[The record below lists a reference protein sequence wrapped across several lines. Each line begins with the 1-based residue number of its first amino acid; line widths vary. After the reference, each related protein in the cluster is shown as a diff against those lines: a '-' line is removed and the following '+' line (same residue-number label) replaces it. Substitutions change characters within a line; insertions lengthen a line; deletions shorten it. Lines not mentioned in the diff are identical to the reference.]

1 MFQPYDIYEITPED
15 IRFPSLLKEMQNP
28 PQRFFLKGMLPESS
42 LYISIV
48 GTRKATYEGK
58 ELAKQIARRL
68 AEKNIIVVS
77 GLALGIDA
85 AAHDGAL
92 IGGGKTVAVLANGL
106 DTIYPRQHEQLA
118 HKILESGGGIIS
130 EYPIGTPAL
139 PHQFL
144 ERNRIISGISSAT
157 IVIEAPLRSG
167 SIVTARTAAEQGR
180 EVFVFPGPIQNQN
193 YRGSHQLIRNGA
205 RLVSSFDDIV
215 EDISELIKE
224 YETDKK
230 NSLCENLN
238 NDMME
243 LINDEEKV
251 IMKILKEAGTP
262 LSVDNIIESTT
273 LESNVVRQHLTFLL
287 LDGHIKEQGGF
298 FSPSS
303 S

>member
-1 MFQPYDIYEITPED
+1 MSQSSDIYEITEKD
-15 IRFPSLLKEMQNP
+15 ARFPHLLKEIQNP
-28 PQRFFLKGMLPESS
+28 PQRFFMRGTFPKSP

-58 ELAKQIARRL
+58 ELAKQIARQL

-85 AAHDGAL
+85 AAHEGSL
-92 IGGGKTVAVLANGL
+92 IGNGKTIAVLANGL
-106 DTIYPRQHEQLA
+106 DTIYPRQHESLA
-118 HKILESGGGIIS
+118 QKILESGGGIIS
-130 EYPIGTPAL
+130 EYPQGTPAL

-144 ERNRIISGISSAT
+144 ERNRIVSGISYAT

-180 EVFVFPGPIQNQN
+180 DVFVFPGPITNQN
-193 YRGSHQLIRNGA
+193 YKGSHQLIRNGA
-205 RLVSSFDDIV
+205 RLVSSFDDII
-215 EDISELIKE
+215 EDISELINE
-224 YETDKK
+224 YHIEKN
-230 NSLCENLN
+230 NSLIDLN
-238 NDMME
+238 DTILE
-243 LINDEEKV
+243 SLSEEEKI
-251 IMKILKEAGTP
+251 IMQVLKKTGTP
-262 LSVDNIIESTT
+262 LSVDNITESTT

-298 FSPSS
+298 FSASS

>member
-1 MFQPYDIYEITPED
+1 MSQSYDIYERD
-15 IRFPSLLKEMQNP
+15 QKDARFPHLLKEIQNP
-28 PQRFFLKGMLPESS
+28 PQRFFIKGTFPESP

-58 ELAKQIARRL
+58 ELAKQVARQL
-68 AEKNIIVVS
+68 AEKNIVVVS

-85 AAHDGAL
+85 AAHEGAL
-92 IGGGKTVAVLANGL
+92 LGNGKTIAVLANGL
-106 DTIYPRQHEQLA
+106 DAIYPRQHESLA
-118 HKILESGGGIIS
+118 QKILESGGGIIS
-130 EYPIGTPAL
+130 EYPVGTPAL

-144 ERNRIISGISSAT
+144 ERNRIVSGISHAT

-180 EVFVFPGPIQNQN
+180 EVFIFPGPINHQN
-193 YRGSHQLIRNGA
+193 YKGSHQLIRNGA
-205 RLVSSFDDIV
+205 RLVSSFDDII
-215 EDISELIKE
+215 EDISELINQYHIE
-224 YETDKK
+224 ENHSPIHI
-230 NSLCENLN
+230 NSTMLESLS
-238 NDMME
+238 E
-243 LINDEEKV
+243 EEKI

-262 LSVDNIIESTT
+262 LSVDNIVESTT

>member
-1 MFQPYDIYEITPED
+1 MSQSYDIYEITPED
-15 IRFPSLLKEMQNP
+15 TRYPSLLKEIQNP
-28 PQRFFLKGMLPESS
+28 PQRFFLKGTLPESP

-48 GTRKATYEGK
+48 GTRKATYEGR
-58 ELAKQIARRL
+58 ELAKQIARQL
-68 AEKNIIVVS
+68 AEKNVVVVS

-85 AAHDGAL
+85 AAHQGTL
-92 IGGGKTVAVLANGL
+92 IGNGKTVAVLANGL
-106 DTIYPRQHEQLA
+106 DAIYPRQHEQLA
-118 HKILESGGGIIS
+118 QKILESGGGIIS

-144 ERNRIISGISSAT
+144 ERNRIVSGISSAT

-180 EVFVFPGPIQNQN
+180 EVLIFPGPTQSQN
-193 YRGSHQLIRNGA
+193 YKGSHQLIRNGA
-205 RLVSSFDDIV
+205 RLVSSFDDII
-215 EDISELIKE
+215 EDISELITQCKMNE
-224 YETDKK
+224 KIQSSID
-230 NSLCENLN
+230 LN
-238 NDMME
+238 NNALE
-243 LINDEEKV
+243 LTNDEEKI
-251 IMKILKEAGTP
+251 IMKILKEAGKS

-303 S
+303 K